1 MKKAK
6 YIIWF
11 IVTVLLM
18 YFSVFSGVLGFTYTY
33 FNGFAVDSNNRL
45 YIGRNEIEVYEN
57 GELLKTIN
65 PKTNRAYV
73 FTIQD
78 DDTILLSTS
87 SKVFIMDLD
96 GNVINQYEDT
106 YTKTYN
112 ALTRKM
118 NSFTAKDSTQYNVK
132 HKFTWLEIVKDNS
145 VRVYRLPVLDF
156 ATRVTTAVACIS
168 LWILVPTL
176 ICKMWK
182 YKPIRITRDRS
193 WT

>member
-1 MKKAK
+1 M
-6 YIIWF
+6 
-11 IVTVLLM
+11 
-18 YFSVFSGVLGFTYTY
+18 
-33 FNGFAVDSNNRL
+33 
-45 YIGRNEIEVYEN
+45 
-57 GELLKTIN
+57 KTIY
-65 PKTNRAYV
+65 PQTCRSKPYI

-78 DDTILLSTS
+78 DDTILLSAYD
-87 SKVFIMDLD
+87 KAYIMDLD
-96 GNVINQYEDT
+96 GNVIDQYEDT

-176 ICKMWK
+176 IVKMWK
-182 YKPIRITRDRS
+182 YKPIRISRERS
-193 WT
+193 WN

>member
-1 MKKAK
+1 MKKAR
-6 YIIWF
+6 YIVWF

-18 YFSVFSGVLGFTYTY
+18 NISVFSGVLGFTSTD

-45 YIGRNEIEVYEN
+45 YVGRDEIEVYEN

-65 PKTNRAYV
+65 PKTSRAYV

-78 DDTILLSTS
+78 DDTILLSTA

-106 YTKTYN
+106 YTKIFN
-112 ALTRKM
+112 GLTREK
-118 NSFTAKDSTQYNVK
+118 NLFTAKDGTQYSVK
-132 HKFTWLEIVKDNS
+132 HRLTWLEIVKDND
-145 VRVYRLPVLDF
+145 VRVYRLPMLDF
-156 ATRVTTAVACIS
+156 ATRITTAVACIS

-176 ICKMWK
+176 IVKMWK
-182 YKPIRITRDRS
+182 YKPMIEN
-193 WT
+193 WKYN

>member
-1 MKKAK
+1 
-6 YIIWF
+6 
-11 IVTVLLM
+11 
-18 YFSVFSGVLGFTYTY
+18 
-33 FNGFAVDSNNRL
+33 
-45 YIGRNEIEVYEN
+45 
-57 GELLKTIN
+57 
-65 PKTNRAYV
+65 
-73 FTIQD
+73 
-78 DDTILLSTS
+78 
-87 SKVFIMDLD
+87 MDLD
-96 GNVINQYEDT
+96 GNVIDQYEDT

-176 ICKMWK
+176 IVKMWK
-182 YKPIRITRDRS
+182 YKPIRISRERS
-193 WT
+193 WN